1 MKINTFIEKEDGS
14 AEFTADLSQNELH
27 IVVDYGINM
36 LIQQGIMVVEA
47 NKLHMV
53 DGPEELQ

>member
-14 AEFTADLSQNELH
+14 AEFTAVLSQNQLH
-27 IVVDYGINM
+27 FIVDYGINM